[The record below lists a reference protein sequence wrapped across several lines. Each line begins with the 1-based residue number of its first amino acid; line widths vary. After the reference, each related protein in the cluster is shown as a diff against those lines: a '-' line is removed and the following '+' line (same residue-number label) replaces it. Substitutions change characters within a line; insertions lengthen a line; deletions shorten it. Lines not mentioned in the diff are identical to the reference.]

1 MQAQIDD
8 NHQNLALHFN
18 FRKIEPSENGQ
29 FHQIFAPKAHV
40 TVEDGFEGEAKLF
53 CGCYDLVRVS
63 TSSAWIAGIHLPPG
77 AR

>member
-29 FHQIFAPKAHV
+29 FHQILAPKGHF
-40 TVEDGFEGEAKLF
+40 TVEDGSKCKNVGLGKVILKFQPWA
-53 CGCYDLVRVS
+53 
-63 TSSAWIAGIHLPPG
+63 SAAWA
-77 AR
+77 